1 MRRSRGSA
9 RAARS
14 SWAKWFNIRTR
25 IGSAT
30 SAGRKGFSSDSPK
43 SSAEC
48 RSLGTTTRVSAL
60 FLAKTSCVPTLALT
74 DGSLR
79 QWEHR
84 STSRSSRGCYF
95 SAVQRAT
102 ERPCGVVGLR
112 TVVIREDVVV
122 TAIAKNSAAT
132 FSDISRCLHPTRR
145 LRIEIAQRLQ
155 LSILRFR
162 EDLNPHGGCHICR
175 AVLRLVFL
183 SCLQRFLVVTHTTAA
198 FGAFR

>member
-30 SAGRKGFSSDSPK
+30 SEGRNGFSSDSPK

-48 RSLGTTTRVSAL
+48 RSLGTTTRVAAL
-60 FLAKTSCVPTLALT
+60 FLAKTSCVPTLALA

-95 SAVQRAT
+95 FSSLLVSAWQDTRPKRGDPMGLFGVIGKHLQHPKGLLGKALFGWMTTKTIAHARWTADLMDVQPDDDLLEVGFGNGTNIELLAERA
-102 ERPCGVVGLR
+102 
-112 TVVIREDVVV
+112 
-122 TAIAKNSAAT
+122 S
-132 FSDISRCLHPTRR
+132 
-145 LRIEIAQRLQ
+145 
-155 LSILRFR
+155 
-162 EDLNPHGGCHICR
+162 
-175 AVLRLVFL
+175 
-183 SCLQRFLVVTHTTAA
+183 
-198 FGAFR
+198 